1 MKDII
6 KNNNIEKQKVKKKP
20 IKIIKKSKLKLLKKL
35 VARSK
40 KYTYTK
46 TYGYIQTIADGVCFL
61 AGVSNLYYG
70 EVVKFINIKEDNKAL
85 KGIILSLGPE
95 RGEAAVLVL
104 GSDKKLIPGILVGKT
119 GGLLKIRRKNTY
131 LGKVITPTG
140 KTLLTS

>member
-1 MKDII
+1 MKNKI
-6 KNNNIEKQKVKKKP
+6 KNNNIEKLKKQKM
-20 IKIIKKSKLKLLKKL
+20 KIIKRDKLKLLKNL
-35 VARSK
+35 AIRSK

-70 EVVKFINIKEDNKAL
+70 EVIKFINIKEDNKAL